1 MWEQMEDILC
11 RIAADQSIISMTNIE
26 IVRYLKAMEKA
37 EITAEYIRNNS
48 DAVLWFE
55 VNGDKI
61 AVNPKEVY
69 HI

>member
-1 MWEQMEDILC
+1 MENILS

-48 DAVLWFE
+48 DVVLWFE

-61 AVNPKEVY
+61 AVNTKEIY

>member
-1 MWEQMEDILC
+1 MEDVLC
-11 RIAADQSIISMTNIE
+11 RIADDQSIISMTNIE

-61 AVNPKEVY
+61 AVNPKEFY